1 MLNSSCFASLVNA
14 TVVVADVSDLALSSS
29 LVSITLS
36 LASTCDFRNR
46 PIKEQRYQLFILR
59 DADPHGYNIART
71 LAGETARMPEHSV
84 EVIDL
89 GFKLEEAIK
98 LGLLTETFTRKNAL
112 PSGLKLNDLERA
124 YFTGT
129 PSGKSWI
136 CERVE
141 LNALRP
147 SQRLE
152 YAERKLK
159 EHGATA
165 KIIPPVP
172 VLTQTARTEA

>member
-1 MLNSSCFASLVNA
+1 MALISAEGYASEAARVLFSQV
-14 TVVVADVSDLALSSS
+14 DEKQS
-29 LVSITLS
+29 
-36 LASTCDFRNR
+36 
-46 PIKEQRYQLFILR
+46 YQLFVLH

-71 LAGETARMPEHSV
+71 LAEETKRMPGYSV

-89 GFKLEEAIK
+89 GFRLEEALDI
-98 LGLLTETFTRKNAL
+98 GLLTETFTRKNAL
-112 PSGLKLNDLERA
+112 PSGSKLSVKEFA
-124 YFTGT
+124 YFTGR
-129 PSGKSWI
+129 PSSKSWI

-152 YAERKLK
+152 YVEAKLK

-165 KIIPPVP
+165 KVIPPAGVIA
-172 VLTQTARTEA
+172 QAAQAKARAVTGDALRSRRFSRQVNA